1 MNWYLKVIKEHYL
14 DFKGRA
20 RRQEYWMFV
29 LISTIISITLTL
41 IDNFAGLMYASSG
54 LLSSVYSLL
63 VLIPYIAVTVRRL
76 HDAGKSGWYYLLVLL
91 PIIGW
96 IWLIVLLCKDS
107 EHGVNKWGDNP
118 KGIGNDSV
126 IDQIGAE

>member
-29 LISTIISITLTL
+29 LISTIISLTLTL

-54 LLSSVYSLL
+54 LLSSVYGLL
-63 VLIPYIAVTVRRL
+63 VSIPSLAVTVRRL
-76 HDAGKSGWYYLLVLL
+76 HDAGKSGWYYLLILL

-96 IWLIVLLCKDS
+96 IWIIVLLCKDS
-107 EHGVNKWGDNP
+107 EHGANKWGENP

-126 IDQIGAE
+126 IDQIGTE

>member
-1 MNWYLKVIKEHYL
+1 MNWYLKVIKEHYA

-29 LISTIISITLTL
+29 LINMIISWSISLL
-41 IDNFAGLMYASSG
+41 GYLFDVSIFSILSG
-54 LLSSVYSLL
+54 IYSLA
-63 VLIPYIAVTVRRL
+63 VFIPGFAVSVRRL
-76 HDAGKSGWYYLLVLL
+76 HDVGKSGWFLLIAVI

-96 IWLIVLLCKDS
+96 IWLIVLMATDS
-107 EHGVNKWGDNP
+107 EVGPNNWGDNP

-126 IDQIGAE
+126 IDAIGKE